1 MRFFKRKKIVKPAIL
16 SKFMI
21 IAIIT
26 KLLEERYDFD
36 DVADFLE
43 DIGARSA
50 ELLYIDGLTYFKSSK
65 NILEFAKN
73 ITKGFEIYFNTRAE
87 SAKLLLNT
95 ETNTATIS
103 IALVNPLCE
112 NFIAPNPSIRPG
124 RYVVGILRTIANIKR
139 KEFKAYDIIVKERQC
154 VALGDEFDEY
164 IITFYL
170 TEEGMTEMLKIVE
183 PNKWIK
189 I

>member
-1 MRFFKRKKIVKPAIL
+1 MRLFKRKKVVKTANL

-21 IAIIT
+21 IAVIT
-26 KLLEERYDFD
+26 KLLEERYEFD

-43 DIGARSA
+43 DIGAKSA
-50 ELLYIDGLTYFKSSK
+50 ELLYIDGLTYFKSSR
-65 NILEFAKN
+65 NVFEFAKN
-73 ITKGFEIYFNTRAE
+73 TKKGFEIYFDTKVM

-95 ETNTATIS
+95 EANTATIS
-103 IALVNPLCE
+103 ITLVNPLCE

-124 RYVVGILRTIANIKR
+124 LYVVGILKTIANIKR
-139 KEFKAYDIIVKERQC
+139 KEFKAYEVLVKERKC
-154 VALGDEFDEY
+154 VTLGDEFDEY
-164 IITFYL
+164 VITFYL
-170 TEEGMTEMLKIVE
+170 SEEGVKEMLKVVE